1 MRSCRRFGEQFC
13 RRKGAGTGYWMILT
27 QTYLR
32 SRVPLLL
39 MVFCWLGGTVEAQQP
54 PPGGVST
61 THPMAQPSAV
71 MQPSLNAVGE
81 ALGVLRPEK
90 WKAPSSVRQ
99 EAAANIE
106 SIRRDLEVTLPPLLA
121 AADEDPSS
129 LAHALPAYRNIE
141 ALYDVLLRVTEAG
154 RLSAPRDQAV
164 TLQRALAGLEGGR
177 RAFAEQ
183 MQSAAVAH
191 DQQLRSLEAAARAAP
206 RTVVATPAPCPPA
219 PHTKKRRTT
228 SKTVRKPMHPSTS
241 KTTGTASH

>member
-1 MRSCRRFGEQFC
+1 VKIKRTRHLLPTVFLIISCGPC
-13 RRKGAGTGYWMILT
+13 IAL
-27 QTYLR
+27 
-32 SRVPLLL
+32 
-39 MVFCWLGGTVEAQQP
+39 AAQP
-54 PPGGVST
+54 PAAPSPT
-61 THPMAQPSAV
+61 PQQTLRTPSAI
-71 MQPSLNAVGE
+71 MQPAIETLRQTIWI
-81 ALGVLRPEK
+81 LRPEK
-90 WKAPSSVRQ
+90 WKASDAIRQ
-99 EAAANIE
+99 ETSANID
-106 SIRRDLEVTLPPLLA
+106 SIHRDLTNTLPSLLT
-121 AADEDPSS
+121 AADQTPDSVS
-129 LAHALPAYRNIE
+129 RMLPAYRNIE

-206 RTVVATPAPCPPA
+206 RAVVATPAPCPPA